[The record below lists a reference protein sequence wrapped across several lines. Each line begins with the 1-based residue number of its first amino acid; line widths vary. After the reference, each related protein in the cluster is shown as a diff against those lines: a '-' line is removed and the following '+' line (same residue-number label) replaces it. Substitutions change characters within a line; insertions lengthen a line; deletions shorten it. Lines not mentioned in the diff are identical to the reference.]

1 MQPTSSNPPNV
12 RIQEEL
18 LSPNHGFHVLKAVV
32 QAVVPTASTSALC
45 LPLLCLA
52 VVASLP
58 AASAVAVQAMVAVL
72 AYKAL
77 V

>member
-1 MQPTSSNPPNV
+1 M
-12 RIQEEL
+12 
-18 LSPNHGFHVLKAVV
+18 LKAVV